1 MAALKVRFLGS
12 GDAFGHGDRLQAC
25 ILLEWAD
32 HRVLLDCGASVLI
45 SLQRYGVEP
54 GSIDGILISHLH
66 GDHFGGL
73 PFYIL
78 EAQLFSKR
86 TRPLLVAGPQ
96 GLASRLVES
105 LEVNYTRASRIERK
119 FTTQVTE
126 LTPGP
131 ARDWCGLSVQVAE
144 GLHASGAPP
153 LAYRVEAAGR
163 SVAYTGDT
171 QWVDELIPLL
181 SGADL
186 LIAEAYFYQRP
197 IKYHMSCADVLAHR
211 EALHPKRLMLTHMSP
226 DMLAHVDEF
235 PGETAEDG
243 LELTL

>member
-1 MAALKVRFLGS
+1 MAALTVRFLGS
-12 GDAFGHGDRLQAC
+12 GDAFGHGGRLQAC
-25 ILLEWAD
+25 ILLEWAEN
-32 HRVLLDCGASVLI
+32 RVLLDCGASVLI
-45 SLQRYGVEP
+45 SLQRYGVDP

-78 EAQLFSKR
+78 EAQIFSKR
-86 TRPLLVAGPQ
+86 TRPLLLAGPQ

-105 LEVNYTRASRIERK
+105 LEVNYTRASRIQRK

-131 ARDWCGLSVQVAE
+131 ACEWCGLSVQVAE

-153 LAYRVEAAGR
+153 LAYRVEAAGK

-171 QWVDELIPLL
+171 QWVDGLIPLMK
-181 SGADL
+181 GVDL
-186 LIAEAYFYQRP
+186 LIAEGYFYERP
-197 IKYHMSCADVLAHR
+197 IKYHMSATDILTHR
-211 EALHPKRLMLTHMSP
+211 EALAPKRLIFTHMSP
-226 DMLAHVDEF
+226 DMLARVDEF
-235 PGETAEDG
+235 PGETADDG
-243 LELTL
+243 MTLEL

>member
-1 MAALKVRFLGS
+1 MAELTVRFLGS
-12 GDAFGHGDRLQAC
+12 GDAFGHGGRLQAC
-25 ILLEWAD
+25 ILLQWEG
-32 HRVLLDCGASVLI
+32 HRVLLDCGASALI
-45 SLQRYGVEP
+45 SLQRYGVDP

-73 PFYIL
+73 PFFIL
-78 EAQLFSKR
+78 DAQLFTKR
-86 TRPLLVAGPQ
+86 TRPLLLAGPK
-96 GLASRLVES
+96 GLAERLVES
-105 LEVNYTRASRIERK
+105 LEVNYTLASRIQRK

-126 LTPGP
+126 LEPGP
-131 ARDWCGLSVQVAE
+131 AQEWCGLSVKVAE
-144 GLHASGAPP
+144 GLHASGAPA
-153 LAYRVEAAGR
+153 LALRIEAAGK

-226 DMLAHVDEF
+226 DMLAHVDEL
-235 PGETAEDG
+235 PGETANDG
-243 LELTL
+243 MELTL